1 MHLLREGSQQSLFQ
15 GQEAAPGRQWPSWCQ
30 DGVLSCP
37 RLSCWRSGLRTGKR
51 RGKGDQTNRRAGL
64 ILESGLERGLVNSFL
79 LLERPAQRPP
89 PSPHTASLPLAA
101 VCLPGGV
108 PALPTHVGY
117 KAPAFLSSPSL
128 VRHSCHVLLGLPG
141 PGSKQ
146 PLSKGCSVFP
156 PGFHCAPSTSE
167 PPHLGAGGF
176 QVTNPA
182 ASVGDIRDLGLILG
196 LERPLEEGMASHSSS
211 LAWRIHG

>member
-15 GQEAAPGRQWPSWCQ
+15 GQEAALGRQWPSWCQ

-37 RLSCWRSGLRTGKR
+37 RLSCWRSGLWTGKR
-51 RGKGDQTNRRAGL
+51 QGKGDQTNRRAQL
-64 ILESGLERGLVNSFL
+64 ILELGLERGLVNSFL

-108 PALPTHVGY
+108 PALPTHVGC

-128 VRHSCHVLLGLPG
+128 MRHSCRVLLGLPG

-156 PGFHCAPSTSE
+156 PGFHCVPSTSE

-176 QVTNPA
+176 PGNEPCCQCRRYKRLGFDPW
-182 ASVGDIRDLGLILG
+182 VGKTPGGGHGI
-196 LERPLEEGMASHSSS
+196 PLQ
-211 LAWRIHG
+211 